1 VLAVLLC
8 GWETDMG
15 HGGEE
20 PGRLLKVFTR
30 DMGGITHF
38 YVENLVAADVTTTF
52 DLRLQNMKG
61 STNFPYTTIVAGN
74 QSVEIFTLATIEKES
89 PWDYSYFNSSIIG
102 STVAEHDD
110 ARVYLLPYAP
120 GSSFRVSQGYHGSY
134 SHTGPDDYAI
144 DWKMPVGTPVHA
156 ARDGL
161 VVKSKDDEDQHGSDR
176 KFEKCANCILI
187 QHSDGTIGI
196 YAHLKKR
203 GNKVKVG
210 DRVKAGDLIGLS
222 GNTGF
227 TNGPHLH
234 FSVFKAKDGREHM
247 SLPVKFQSTDH
258 GAITLVSGRSYTAGA
273 VEGHQVKLPAPLVK
287 ATSENKRLG
296 S

>member
-1 VLAVLLC
+1 
-8 GWETDMG
+8 
-15 HGGEE
+15 
-20 PGRLLKVFTR
+20 
-30 DMGGITHF
+30 MGGITHF
-38 YVENLVAADVTTTF
+38 YVRNLVAAEVTTTF
-52 DLRLQNMKG
+52 DLRLLNMKG
-61 STNFPYTTIVAGN
+61 STNFPYTTTVAGN
-74 QSVEIFTLATIEKES
+74 QTVETFTLAPIEKDS
-89 PWDYSYFNSSIIG
+89 PWDYSYINSSIIG
-102 STVAEHDD
+102 SISAEHDD
-110 ARVYLLPYAP
+110 ACVYLLPYTP
-120 GSSFRVSQGYHGSY
+120 GRSFRVSQGYHGTF
-134 SHTGPDDYAI
+134 SHTGPDEYAI

-161 VVKSKDDEDQHGSDR
+161 VVKSKDDEDKGGSDR
-176 KFEKCANCILI
+176 KFEKSANCILI

-196 YAHLKKR
+196 YAHLMKG

-234 FSVFKAKDGREHM
+234 FSVFKSKDGRERL

-258 GAITLVSGRSYTAGA
+258 GAITLVSGKSYTAVA
-273 VEGHQVKLPAPLVK
+273 AEGQPVKPPAPLVK
-287 ATSENKRLG
+287 ATSENKHLG